1 MASPDEISPRS
12 GPIAW
17 MTHHTVAANFVM
29 LIFLLGGLLV
39 STNVKQE
46 VFPEFKV
53 DLVRVSVAYPG
64 ASPEE
69 VEQGI
74 ILSIEDVVRG
84 LDGVKEV
91 TSTASE
97 GRAKVEIELVDG
109 VNANNVLQ
117 DVVNEVDGIQSF
129 PELAEEPIISLA
141 EIRNQVLI
149 VLVHGD
155 LEEQVLRDVAE
166 RVRDDLLQRP
176 GITFVKLG
184 LARPREIAIEVPQRH
199 LRAYGLTLN
208 RIAREIGEAAIE
220 LPGGGVKTSGGEV
233 LLRTQERRDFGR
245 EYADIPVAS
254 TPDGATITVGDIATI
269 RDGFEEVDREV
280 YFNGER
286 AIQVKVFRVGMETP
300 QSVADSVY
308 AYMDELRP
316 ELPDGI
322 GLAVWNDRSEIYRD
336 RMNLLLKNAFLGLIL
351 VLLLLGLFLD
361 LKLAFWVTVG
371 LPTAIIGSF
380 LFIPFT
386 GASINMISLFAFII
400 TLGIIVDDAVVAGEI
415 IYQKREQ
422 GLSLV
427 QAAIAGAR
435 EIAGPI
441 MFAVLTNI
449 AAFLPL
455 FFVPGDLGNF
465 LRQVPSVVVA
475 VFVVSLIES
484 LFVLPSHLAY
494 TREPSGFWKTL
505 DRPRQWFSKAL
516 QTFIRERY
524 QPFLRTAIANRWLTL
539 AVGLALLI
547 LTAGLVAGGHIA
559 FTFLPAIDSEIIAA
573 QATLP
578 YGVPIEQSRKVLGRL
593 VESAESANAALAQ
606 RGDEAVLKGIYGQIG
621 ASLLERGPRPAD
633 SDGGGSHSIGVQV
646 FLVTADQRDF
656 SGADFARN
664 WRAAIG
670 TVPGVESLGFKS
682 EVGPTGELPIDI
694 QLAHRS
700 RAVLETAAQELAEML
715 SGYAGVMDIDDGVS
729 LGKSQWNFR
738 IKPEARNL
746 GLNAT
751 DLARQVRGA
760 FYGVEALRQQRGR
773 NEVKVMVRLP
783 ESERRSSFT
792 IEHLILLTGQGGE
805 IPLAEAAEI
814 EVGRAYTE
822 INRREGRRIAAV
834 TADIDTQIA
843 NANSV
848 MAELTANELV
858 ALTKKYPG
866 LTYSVEGQQAE
877 QQESL
882 SALGLGFAL
891 AMLLI
896 YALLAIPFRSYV
908 QPLIVMLAIPFSFI
922 GAVVG
927 HLLLGYGLSLVSMFG
942 IVALAGVVVNDSL
955 VLIAA
960 TNRLRE
966 EQQVSLH
973 DAVIQGAMNRFRPI
987 VLTSLTTFFGL
998 APMIFETALQARFL
1012 IPMAVSLGFGILF
1025 GTAVILILVPCVYL
1039 IVETLLRKG
1048 QPVLTDPS
1056 TPAEHP
1062 EAGPV

>member
-1 MASPDEISPRS
+1 MASPDQFSPRS

-17 MTHHTVAANFVM
+17 MTHHTVAANLVM
-29 LIFLLGGLLV
+29 LIFILGGLVIL
-39 STNVKQE
+39 TNIKQE

-53 DLVRVSVAYPG
+53 DQIRVSVPYPG

-91 TSTASE
+91 TATATE
-97 GRAKVEIELVDG
+97 GRAKVEIELIDG
-109 VNANNVLQ
+109 ANADNVLQ
-117 DVVNEVDGIQSF
+117 DVVNEIDGIQSF

-141 EIRNQVLI
+141 EVRNQVVT
-149 VLVHGD
+149 VLVYGD
-155 LEEQVLRDVAE
+155 QEEQTLRDVAE

-176 GITFVKLG
+176 GITLVELG

-199 LRAYGLTLN
+199 LRAYDLTLN

-220 LPGGGVKTSGGEV
+220 LPGGGVKTPSGEV

-269 RDGFEEVDREV
+269 SDGFEDVDQEA
-280 YFNGER
+280 YFNGQR

-300 QSVADSVY
+300 QSVSKSVH
-308 AYMDELRP
+308 AYLEELRT

-322 GLAVWNDRSEIYRD
+322 GFAMWNDRSEIYQD
-336 RMNLLLKNAFLGLIL
+336 RMNLLLKNAFLGLTL

-371 LPTAIIGSF
+371 LPVSIIGSF

-422 GLSLV
+422 GLPLV

-455 FFVPGDLGNF
+455 FFVPGALGNF
-465 LRQVPSVVVA
+465 LKQVPSVVVA

-484 LFVLPSHLAY
+484 LFVLPAHLAH
-494 TREPSGFWKTL
+494 TRELSGFWKTL
-505 DRPRQWFSKAL
+505 DRPRQWFSKAM

-524 QPFLRTAIANRWLTL
+524 QPFLRNAIANRWLTV

-547 LTAGLVAGGHIA
+547 LTAGIVAGGHIP
-559 FTFLPAIDSEIIAA
+559 FTFLPAIDSEIITA
-573 QATLP
+573 QAILP
-578 YGVPIEQSRKVLGRL
+578 YGAPMEQSRRVLHRL
-593 VESAESANAALAQ
+593 ADSGNAAIAQ
-606 RGDEAVLKGIYGQIG
+606 LGGEAALRGIYAQIG
-621 ASLLERGPRPAD
+621 AALMQRGPRQAD
-633 SDGGGSHSIGVQV
+633 SGAMGSHTIGVQV
-646 FLVTADQRDF
+646 FLKPADQRDF
-656 SGADFARN
+656 SGADFARV
-664 WRAAIG
+664 WRASIG
-670 TVPGVESLGFKS
+670 TIPGLESLGFKA

-700 RAVLETAAQELAEML
+700 RTILETAAQELAERL
-715 SGYAGVMDIDDGVS
+715 SGYAGVTDIDDGVS
-729 LGKSQWNFR
+729 LGKPQLNFR

-783 ESERRSSFT
+783 ESERRSAFT
-792 IEHLILLTGQGGE
+792 IEQLILLTGQGGE

-822 INRREGRRIAAV
+822 IKRREGRRIAAV
-834 TADIDTQIA
+834 TADIDDQIA

-848 MAELTANELV
+848 MAEVTANELE
-858 ALTKKYPG
+858 ALKKKYPG

-882 SALGLGFAL
+882 SALGTGFAL

-922 GAVVG
+922 GAVGG
-927 HLLLGYGLSLVSMFG
+927 HLLLGYGLSLISLFG

-960 TNRLRE
+960 TNRIRD
-966 EQQVSLH
+966 EQQGSLH
-973 DAVIQGAMNRFRPI
+973 EAVIQGAINRFRPI

-1025 GTAVILILVPCVYL
+1025 GTVIILIIVPCVYL
-1039 IVETLLRKG
+1039 MVETLLRR
-1048 QPVLTDPS
+1048 DRS
-1056 TPAEHP
+1056 TLVDSVTPPEHS
-1062 EAGPV
+1062 ETGLV